1 MHRDFRD
8 NLVRIYSLM
17 KAETHNLKADDLV
30 EFFKDN
36 QICNISEKEME
47 NQLQYLNAK
56 NYLAKSSGVNYEITS
71 DGKCKIN
78 ELKRAINRS

>member
-17 KAETHNLKADDLV
+17 EAENHNLKADDLV
-30 EFFKDN
+30 EFFKDKE
-36 QICNISEKEME
+36 ICNISEKEME
-47 NQLQYLNAK
+47 NQLKYLNAE
-56 NYLAKSSGVNYEITS
+56 NYLAKISDVNYEITS

-78 ELKRAINRS
+78 EVKRAIKRI